1 ASLASASSV
10 ATQLP
15 LPLVPPTVTMRY
27 GGARNPI
34 APSTARTRSRPR
46 SISRGCSRSCQASQ
60 AARSLSAKRRSARLL
75 QRPAGE
81 HGQQARDGVA
91 HLAPVHDHV
100 EGAVLEEELAA
111 LEAFRQGLAHGLL
124 DDARAGKANQ
134 RLGLGDVDVA
144 EHSQAGGHAAGGR
157 V

>member
-27 GGARNPI
+27 GGSRRPI
-34 APSTARTRSRPR
+34 TPSTARTRSRPR

-60 AARSLSAKRRSARLL
+60 AARSLPAKRRPALLL

-81 HGQQARDGVA
+81 HGQEARDGVA

-111 LEAFRQGLAHGLL
+111 LETLRQGFAHRLL
-124 DDARAGKANQ
+124 DDARPGEADQ
-134 RLGLGDVDVA
+134 RL
-144 EHSQAGGHAAGGR
+144 
-157 V
+157 